1 MAEKDRIQSEQ
12 AQIGPDEAV
21 QADTEAA
28 ETPVP
33 KEFLD
38 RRQAAMRD
46 RREPQFPPLVETTET
61 ATAESLPNEP
71 ETDCEPPPGDT
82 SR

>member
-1 MAEKDRIQSEQ
+1 MAEKDKIQAEQ

-28 ETPVP
+28 ETPVSQ
-33 KEFLD
+33 EFLD
-38 RRQAAMRD
+38 RRQAAMKDWRQ
-46 RREPQFPPLVETTET
+46 PGFPPLEETTET